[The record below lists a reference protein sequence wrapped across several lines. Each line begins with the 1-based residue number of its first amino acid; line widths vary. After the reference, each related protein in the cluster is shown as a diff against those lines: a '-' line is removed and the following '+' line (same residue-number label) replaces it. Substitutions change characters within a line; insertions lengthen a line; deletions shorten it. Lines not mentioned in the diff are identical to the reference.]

1 MMDLETLIRILRNN
15 WHSECDVIKKLPLS
29 HKPKIANLNP
39 IRNQQYQY
47 LETVAG
53 LELLLSDDQDKEM
66 VGYNII
72 DSAKF
77 TWFVLRWA

>member
-1 MMDLETLIRILRNN
+1 MIDLETLKGIVLNN
-15 WHSECDVIKKLPLS
+15 WYGEHHIIMKLPLS
-29 HKPKIANLNP
+29 HKSKIANLHP

-53 LELLLSDDQDKEM
+53 LELLLSDDQYKEM

-72 DSAKF
+72 DPAKF
-77 TWFVLRWA
+77 TWFVLRWS